1 MKKSLIITPN
11 NLGWIQTELDDIEID
26 YLWKCIEN
34 KKGSWKFNLAGNI
47 TGSYALVDKSD
58 WFFNNTLKPAIKLY
72 AENFKNMGFN
82 VPITE
87 RHLYRLTEI
96 WVNYQKQNEFN
107 PLHDHSGV
115 YSFVIWMK
123 IPTSFDDQKKNPLAN
138 QINDN
143 SISNFKF
150 QYLNILGQ
158 SMNYNYEMSPEWEGT
173 MLFFPSQLLHI
184 VYPFY
189 NCDDER
195 ISISGNIKID
205 TSKQL

>member
-1 MKKSLIITPN
+1 MKKSLIVTPS

-26 YLWKCIEN
+26 YLWNCIDNHKEDH
-34 KKGSWKFNLAGNI
+34 KSNLAGNI
-47 TGSYALVDKSD
+47 SSSWLMEDKDD
-58 WFFNNTLKPAIKLY
+58 WFFNNTLKPAIKSY
-72 AENFKNMGFN
+72 AQNFRNMGFN
-82 VPITE
+82 APITE
-87 RHLYRLTEI
+87 RHLYRLTEL

-107 PLHDHSGV
+107 PVHDHSGV

-123 IPTSFDDQKKNPLAN
+123 IPTDYREQKQLPIARAN
-138 QINDN
+138 SA
-143 SISNFKF
+143 SISNFQF
-150 QYLNILGQ
+150 RYLNILGQ

>member
-11 NLGWIQTELDDIEID
+11 NLGWIQTQLDDIEID
-26 YLWKCIEN
+26 YLWNCIDNHKEDH
-34 KKGSWKFNLAGNI
+34 KSNLAGNI
-47 TGSYALVDKSD
+47 SSSWIMEDKDD
-58 WFFNNTLKPAIKLY
+58 WFFNNTLKPAIKSY
-72 AENFKNMGFN
+72 AQTFRNMGFN

-87 RHLYRLTEI
+87 RHLYKLTEL

-123 IPTSFDDQKKNPLAN
+123 IPTDYREQKQLPIARAN
-138 QINDN
+138 SA
-143 SISNFKF
+143 SISNFQF
-150 QYLNILGQ
+150 RYLNILGQ

>member
-26 YLWKCIEN
+26 YLWNCIDNHKEDY
-34 KKGSWKFNLAGNI
+34 KESLAGNI

-58 WFFNNTLKPAIKLY
+58 WFFKNTLKPAIKLY
-72 AENFKNMGFN
+72 AQKFKNMGDN
-82 VPITE
+82 IPITE
-87 RHLYRLTEI
+87 RHLYQLTDI
-96 WVNYQKQNEFN
+96 WVNYQYKHEFN

-123 IPTSFDDQKKNPLAN
+123 IPTSFDDQKKNPLTN
-138 QINDN
+138 RINDD

-158 SMNYNYEMSPEWEGT
+158 SMNFNYKMSPEWEGT
-173 MLFFPSQLLHI
+173 MVFFPSQLMHI

-195 ISISGNIKID
+195 ISISGNIMVD
-205 TSKQL
+205 TSK